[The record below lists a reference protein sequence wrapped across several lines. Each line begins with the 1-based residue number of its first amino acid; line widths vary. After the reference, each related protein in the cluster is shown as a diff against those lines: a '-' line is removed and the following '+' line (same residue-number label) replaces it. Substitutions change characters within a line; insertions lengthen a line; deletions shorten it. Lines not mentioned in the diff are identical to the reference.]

1 MGPHSWGLF
10 RNVIHQADGLPL
22 SKPDFRGWEIFQVF
36 LILTQAVC
44 TQHCQVTDWS
54 HGRKVAGNFWTLY
67 DIIFQKQCLFM
78 KELSHKQNVLAGQE
92 DKKHPGDVR
101 NIFAL
106 YIDIQILYFFIYRY
120 IDIFISLY
128 IDIQIFF
135 FFLYISFISLYI
147 DIQIF
152 FIYRYIDISLY
163 LFIYRYIDI
172 FLLHSM

>member
-1 MGPHSWGLF
+1 MERQKGGTLGLKSSQGKKTSCKENMGPHSWGLF
-10 RNVIHQADGLPL
+10 RNVIHQVDGLPL

-101 NIFAL
+101 NIFSF
-106 YIDIQILYFFIYRY
+106 YF
-120 IDIFISLY
+120 
-128 IDIQIFF
+128 
-135 FFLYISFISLYI
+135 
-147 DIQIF
+147 
-152 FIYRYIDISLY
+152 
-163 LFIYRYIDI
+163 FIYRYIDI